1 VLARIGGDEFAFL
14 MPHVG
19 LAEAYERIGR
29 IRELFDSY
37 NASLKDKTKV
47 VNLSIGCS
55 TKEHADTNIADV
67 EKVADA
73 NMSRRKLFDQKSHH
87 NAILTS
93 IMTTLFERSFETE
106 EHAQRIAQLCKTI
119 GVHMGLAHDDI
130 DKLHLL
136 SMLHDIGKVGVS
148 DRILKKPD
156 KLTEEEWREMRKHP
170 EIGYR
175 IAMSSSDFAPVAEYI
190 LAHHERWDG
199 TGYPNGM
206 AGETIPLLSRIL
218 AVADAYDAMTQ
229 DRVYHKA
236 IAQKDALAEIQQ
248 NAGTQF
254 DPNVVEVFLRIMEEE
269 GETL

>member
-1 VLARIGGDEFAFL
+1 
-14 MPHVG
+14 
-19 LAEAYERIGR
+19 
-29 IRELFDSY
+29 
-37 NASLKDKTKV
+37 
-47 VNLSIGCS
+47 
-55 TKEHADTNIADV
+55 
-67 EKVADA
+67 
-73 NMSRRKLFDQKSHH
+73 
-87 NAILTS
+87 
-93 IMTTLFERSFETE
+93 
-106 EHAQRIAQLCKTI
+106 
-119 GVHMGLAHDDI
+119 
-130 DKLHLL
+130 
-136 SMLHDIGKVGVS
+136 
-148 DRILKKPD
+148 
-156 KLTEEEWREMRKHP
+156 
-170 EIGYR
+170 
-175 IAMSSSDFAPVAEYI
+175 MSSSDFAPVAEYI